1 MSGCHAGGG
10 RAGGNV
16 FITANGGTVSNCVI
30 RNGRGLSN
38 WGSGGGG
45 VGMYG
50 GLVTHCVISNNASH
64 TNKGGAGAYV
74 DGGTLANSLVTGNA
88 FNGGGA
94 SDNGGV
100 VSVQK
105 GRVLN
110 CTIAGNKSDFS
121 CACAPDGRVAAVL
134 VNWTRKPQPYELKTP
149 DLTISGTLSPPVD
162 GNVSNSERLLR
173 HIRMIRTIAFVKTVV
188 V

>member
-30 RNGRGLSN
+30 RNGHGLSN
-38 WGSGGGG
+38 WDSGG
-45 VGMYG
+45 
-50 GLVTHCVISNNASH
+50 
-64 TNKGGAGAYV
+64 
-74 DGGTLANSLVTGNA
+74 
-88 FNGGGA
+88 
-94 SDNGGV
+94 GGV

-121 CACAPDGRVAAVL
+121 CACAPDGRVVAVL

-149 DLTISGTLSPPVD
+149 DLTISGTLSPRGWQCV
-162 GNVSNSERLLR
+162 ER
-173 HIRMIRTIAFVKTVV
+173 AK
-188 V
+188 

>member
-1 MSGCHAGGG
+1 MTDYFRLFFALHVWYHPCQLESKGSRSVRYERDEISRECFVLSGCHAGGG

-38 WGSGGGG
+38 WDSGGGG

-134 VNWTRKPQPYELKTP
+134 VN
-149 DLTISGTLSPPVD
+149 
-162 GNVSNSERLLR
+162 
-173 HIRMIRTIAFVKTVV
+173 
-188 V
+188 